1 MADVMQLKRES
12 DDPVTEAAQ
21 LSVAVAGMTCAS
33 CVGHVEKAIAKLPGV
48 TKVSVNLATE
58 RADVTFAGAADPQ
71 ALVAAIERAGYQV
84 PESEVE
90 IGVGGMTC
98 ASCVGHVEKALSKVS
113 GVSSATVNL
122 ATERASVRYR
132 ASIASLENLEAAI
145 RGAGYE
151 PRRIEGDDA
160 SSDQQATVRE
170 QELDSLRRSLLLAA
184 VLALPVFVLEMGS
197 HLIPAMHHFVMT
209 RIGMQTSW
217 LIQFALTTLVLFGPG
232 LRFFQKGIP
241 AILRGTPDMNSL
253 VTLGTS
259 AAWGYSL
266 VATFAPAV
274 LPPGTANV
282 YYEAAAVIVA
292 LILLGRYLEAKAKG
306 RTSEAIKR
314 LVGLQAKTARVVRDG
329 ATLEIAIGEVQA
341 GDIVQVRPGE
351 RGQDLIIARD
361 YISHGL
367 RERACELVDLD
378 LGPRSDKAI
387 EQRLRA
393 EIEQQRLT
401 SIDRVLIRDAE
412 ENILASAK
420 GRGAFDQT
428 IRMGRLDRKS
438 VV

>member
-329 ATLEIAIGEVQA
+329 ATLEIDIGEVQA

-351 RGQDLIIARD
+351 RVP
-361 YISHGL
+361 
-367 RERACELVDLD
+367 VD
-378 LGPRSDKAI
+378 G
-387 EQRLRA
+387 E
-393 EIEQQRLT
+393 
-401 SIDRVLIRDAE
+401 
-412 ENILASAK
+412 
-420 GRGAFDQT
+420 
-428 IRMGRLDRKS
+428 
-438 VV
+438 VVDGSS